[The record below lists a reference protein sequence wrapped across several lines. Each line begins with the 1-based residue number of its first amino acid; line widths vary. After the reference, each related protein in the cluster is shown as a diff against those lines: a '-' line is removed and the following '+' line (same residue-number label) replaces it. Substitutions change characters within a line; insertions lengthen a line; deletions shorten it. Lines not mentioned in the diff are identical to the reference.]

1 MVNKEKVKETVTE
14 KVSELI
20 DFLAAEGSLEHFD
33 IKIKHSSGEIY
44 AEKTSKHKF
53 KVEKVR

>member
-1 MVNKEKVKETVTE
+1 MTHKQEVKKQVSNAVSQMVDTLEH
-14 KVSELI
+14 
-20 DFLAAEGSLEHFD
+20 EGSLDYFE
-33 IKIKHSSGEIY
+33 IKIKHSNGEIY